1 MFGCFLNM
9 VDSEFNFKSWEE
21 MKEAMEFQYEDNVP
35 FFNLLVPTV
44 DTVRYSYIIQWL
56 LTFKKKIYL
65 TGGTGAGKS
74 VLVASTL
81 STCKTE
87 RKIDSICF
95 SFSA

>member
-1 MFGCFLNM
+1 MFGCFLEM

-21 MKEAMEFQYEDNVP
+21 MKEEMEFVYEDNVP

-44 DTVRYSYIIQWL
+44 DTVRYSYIIKWL
-56 LTFKKKIYL
+56 LDFKKKIYL

-81 STCKTE
+81 AVCKTE

-95 SFSA
+95 TFSA